1 MKILI
6 ACEESQRVCMA
17 FRTKGHEAYS
27 CDILKCSG
35 GHPEWH
41 IMQDVLPL
49 INGNCE
55 FSTTDGRK
63 HKIIGNWDM
72 IIAFPPCTYL
82 TAAGAC
88 RMYPTNGN
96 IDIARYQKA
105 QEAKEF
111 FMDFYNAH
119 CDKIV
124 IENPKPLKIVDLPKE
139 TQRIQ
144 PWEYAKDES
153 EFFTKQTYLWE
164 KGVNLLVPLRTN
176 KPLET
181 MPFVNAGTKKANGEY
196 RDKQG
201 CKHSAIERS
210 KTFFGIAAAMAEQ
223 WGGLK

>member
-1 MKILI
+1 MNVLI

-17 FRTKGHEAYS
+17 FRAKGHEAYS
-27 CDILKCSG
+27 CDVIECSG

-55 FSTTDGRK
+55 FLTMDGKTHKIDGR
-63 HKIIGNWDM
+63 WDM
-72 IIAFPPCTYL
+72 IIAFVPCTYM

-88 RMYPTNGN
+88 RMYPKRG
-96 IDIARYQKA
+96 IVDIARFKKS

-111 FMDFYNAH
+111 FMKFYNAD

-124 IENPKPLKIVDLPKE
+124 IENPKPLRIVGLPKE
-139 TQRIQ
+139 SQRIQ
-144 PWEYAKDES
+144 PWEYAQDRS

-164 KGVNLLVPLRTN
+164 KGVNPLVPLRVE
-176 KPLET
+176 KPIET
-181 MPFVNAGTKKANGEY
+181 MPFVNAGSKKANGEY

-201 CKHSAIERS
+201 CKFSASERS
-210 KTFFGIAAAMAEQ
+210 KTFWGIASAMANQ
-223 WGGLK
+223 WG